1 MDHLRALRILGLAP
15 GSSAEDIR
23 SAWRDLAK
31 VWHPD
36 RFAHDERL
44 RQKAGDNLGRINQA
58 YETLRDYDPAQTPK
72 LAARVRESVA
82 IILGMGE
89 LGEPPPGIDLPVPAD
104 APPDPPGAP
113 IIPRGPIGLRSSLRV
128 LGLRAPARAG
138 EEDESGSGASLFVA
152 IVIVLTVL
160 GAVIWLTR

>member
-1 MDHLRALRILGLAP
+1 MDHLRALRVLGLAP
-15 GSSAEDIR
+15 GSSHDDIR
-23 SAWRDLAK
+23 SAWRDLAR

-44 RQKAGDNLGRINQA
+44 SRKAGDNLGRINQA

-89 LGEPPPGIDLPVPAD
+89 LGEPPPGL
-104 APPDPPGAP
+104 APPPATGGPGDAAP
-113 IIPRGPIGLRSSLRV
+113 EPIVPREPIGARSSLRV
-128 LGLRAPARAG
+128 LGLRAPPRHG
-138 EEDESGSGASLFVA
+138 EEEEAGSDLSLVVA
-152 IVIVLTVL
+152 IVVVLVVL
-160 GAVIWLTR
+160 GAVVYLTR